1 MLVSWIIGNCQ
12 GRLIM
17 SGYRL
22 VCEIRQ
28 LEEKVEALGFMLC
41 FPKNHT
47 ASYSDDLV
55 ALRPR
60 DASSVPVYSR
70 DAEVFVG
77 TLTQLRQWLLG
88 VTWARDYDRM
98 LNVSNDKKRAQGED
112 RYRASVEKH
121 RIEQEKKQ
129 MWSILKEEKN

>member
-1 MLVSWIIGNCQ
+1 
-12 GRLIM
+12 M
-17 SGYRL
+17 SGYKL
-22 VCEIRQ
+22 VCEIHQ

-41 FPKNHT
+41 SPKLHT

-55 ALRPR
+55 ALKPR
-60 DASSVPVYSR
+60 DASSVPVYAR

-88 VTWARDYDRM
+88 VVWARDYDRM
-98 LNVSNDKKRAQGED
+98 LNVSNDQKRAQGED
-112 RYRASVEKH
+112 RYRASVEKQ

-129 MWSILKEEKN
+129 MWKILKEEKSVT

>member
-1 MLVSWIIGNCQ
+1 
-12 GRLIM
+12 M
-17 SGYRL
+17 SGYNL
-22 VCEIRQ
+22 VREIHQ

-41 FPKNHT
+41 SPKLHT

-55 ALRPR
+55 ALKPR
-60 DASSVPVYSR
+60 DASSVPVYAR

-98 LNVSNDKKRAQGED
+98 LNVSNDQKRAQGEA
-112 RYRASVEKH
+112 RYRASVEKQ

-129 MWSILKEEKN
+129 MWKILKEEKSVTY

>member
-1 MLVSWIIGNCQ
+1 
-12 GRLIM
+12 M
-17 SGYRL
+17 SGYNL
-22 VCEIRQ
+22 VREIHQ

-41 FPKNHT
+41 SPKLHT

-55 ALRPR
+55 ALKPR
-60 DASSVPVYSR
+60 DASSVPVYAR

-98 LNVSNDKKRAQGED
+98 LNVSNDQKRAQGEA
-112 RYRASVEKH
+112 RYRASVEKQ

-129 MWSILKEEKN
+129 MWKILKEEKSVT